1 MQKLLAPL
9 ALAATIALGASSA
22 GAAPGN
28 IGARSPSALESA
40 RATTGEVVPVRHWRR
55 HWRHGH
61 RWHRHRWHRHYY
73 GYRPYYY
80 YPRYYYPRRYYYPSY
95 YYAPYYYRRPRFSF
109 HIGF

>member
-1 MQKLLAPL
+1 MRKLLASL
-9 ALAATIALGASSA
+9 AVPAAIALGAGAA

-28 IGARSPSALESA
+28 IGAPAPSAIESA
-40 RATTGEVVPVRHWRR
+40 RATGKVVPVRHWHR

-61 RWHRHRWHRHYY
+61 RWHHRHRWHRHYY

-95 YYAPYYYRRPRFSF
+95 YYAPYYYRRPRFSL